1 MLSSLSQ
8 APSGHGITGEFLNC
22 SGRAAAAASIEAS
35 VTSAGSSA
43 IVPPLRGAGQGPDR
57 SQAAVPLGRVG
68 GGVADRP
75 QPGPPHS
82 GDGGGG
88 KREVLGAEL
97 YLGAQLP
104 AGGRRGKRSGGQ
116 AGQRALDGGG
126 QVLPDARG
134 GPEPGGEARQ
144 RLLGDDL
151 LGLRGIPAGLRAGGL
166 VAGYQQHGNAERGG
180 QVRVDRPL
188 T

>member
-8 APSGHGITGEFLNC
+8 APPGHGITGEFLNC
-22 SGRAAAAASIEAS
+22 SGRAAAAASIEAR
-35 VTSAGSSA
+35 VTSSA
-43 IVPPLRGAGQGPDR
+43 IVPSLRGAGQGPDR

-68 GGVADRP
+68 GGVADRT

-97 YLGAQLP
+97 DLGAQLP

-116 AGQRALDGGG
+116 AGKRALDGSG
-126 QVLPDARG
+126 QVLPDRRG
-134 GPEPGGEARQ
+134 RPEP
-144 RLLGDDL
+144 
-151 LGLRGIPAGLRAGGL
+151 
-166 VAGYQQHGNAERGG
+166 
-180 QVRVDRPL
+180 
-188 T
+188 